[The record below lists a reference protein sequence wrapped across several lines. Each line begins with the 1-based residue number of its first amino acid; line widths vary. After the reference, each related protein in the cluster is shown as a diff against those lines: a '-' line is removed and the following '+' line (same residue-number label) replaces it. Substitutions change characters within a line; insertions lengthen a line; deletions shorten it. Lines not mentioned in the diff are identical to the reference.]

1 MYRGGPGGEA
11 CEDER
16 KLKNVTETVYDA
28 CHGPFFVLLGKLYLF
43 FVVLLG
49 VLFLVPCQESC
60 TCFLLCC

>member
-28 CHGPFFVLLGKLYLF
+28 CHGLF
-43 FVVLLG
+43 FLLS
-49 VLFLVPCQESC
+49 CQETVFPCPVRSNEMSGSMHRS
-60 TCFLLCC
+60 TEAK